1 MTFGKLTP
9 SVILQLAFC
18 QAKTRA
24 ALTRA
29 EFCIILKLV
38 GRDREHTA
46 HEGRR
51 KEGKVKKGTLVVT
64 IVIVVS
70 LALGY
75 FAGRQQ
81 MKYQIHRVTT
91 DELTSKPSQE
101 VETAEFVEYDTPP
114 APKHWSKPKYPET
127 AKKAG
132 IEGMVVLKIL
142 VGTDGSV
149 VDVQVL
155 KSAHPALDQA
165 ASDAAKQW
173 TFSPAK
179 LVDEPVKTWV
189 SFPVKFS
196 LTES

>member
-1 MTFGKLTP
+1 M
-9 SVILQLAFC
+9 
-18 QAKTRA
+18 
-24 ALTRA
+24 
-29 EFCIILKLV
+29 
-38 GRDREHTA
+38 
-46 HEGRR
+46 
-51 KEGKVKKGTLVVT
+51 KKGTLVVA
-64 IVIVVS
+64 IVVVVS
-70 LALGY
+70 LAIGY
-75 FAGRQQ
+75 FAGRQHT
-81 MKYQIHRVTT
+81 KYQVYGVPA
-91 DELTSKPSQE
+91 DESMRRPSKE

-114 APKHWSKPKYPET
+114 APKHWSKPEYPET
-127 AKKAG
+127 ARNAG

-149 VDVQVL
+149 LDVQVL

-196 LTES
+196 LSES

>member
-1 MTFGKLTP
+1 M
-9 SVILQLAFC
+9 
-18 QAKTRA
+18 
-24 ALTRA
+24 TRA

-46 HEGRR
+46 HEGRK

-64 IVIVVS
+64 IVVAVS
-70 LALGY
+70 LAIGF

-81 MKYQIHRVTT
+81 MKYQIQRVTT
-91 DELTSKPSQE
+91 DEWMSKPPQE
-101 VETAEFVEYDTPP
+101 AETAEFVEYDTPP

-155 KSAHPALDQA
+155 KSAHPALDEA
-165 ASDAAKQW
+165 ASDAARKW

-189 SFPVKFS
+189 SFPVRFS
-196 LTES
+196 LSES